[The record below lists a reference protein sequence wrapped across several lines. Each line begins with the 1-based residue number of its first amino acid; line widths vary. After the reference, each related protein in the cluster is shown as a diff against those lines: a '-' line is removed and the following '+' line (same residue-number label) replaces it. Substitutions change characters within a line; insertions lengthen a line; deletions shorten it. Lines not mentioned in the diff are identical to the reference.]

1 MSKVKAL
8 GLAALLLAPALQ
20 AQDDVEVIRIT
31 QGATGSAEQD
41 IGQLVQQLQDEVSQL
56 RGLVEAQQ
64 FELTRLREQQRE
76 MYSDLDR
83 RLSLVPTQP
92 AAPVAAEAE
101 LEAEQ
106 AAEAEQA
113 GDSSANASADK
124 QAYQQAFA
132 LVRSQSFPEAEIAF
146 SEFIARH
153 PQSAMLPNAY
163 YWLGEVQLARGDL
176 EGAQKAFTQVVNQYG
191 DSNKAADAMFKLGSV
206 FHRKGEAERASKYWQ
221 GVISVFPD
229 TRAAKLAANALN

>member
-1 MSKVKAL
+1 MMSKVKAL
-8 GLAALLLAPALQ
+8 GLAALLLAPTLQ

-64 FELTRLREQQRE
+64 FELNRLREQQRE

-83 RLSLVPTQP
+83 RLSLVATQP
-92 AAPVAAEAE
+92 TAPVAAEAE
-101 LEAEQ
+101 LEAAEV
-106 AAEAEQA
+106 AEAEQA
-113 GDSSANASADK
+113 GDASASSDK

-132 LVRSQSFPEAEIAF
+132 LVRSQSFPEAQIAF

-229 TRAAKLAANALN
+229 TRAAKLAANALK